1 MRCESSDPAAT
12 SFPQYLHSTRSRFL
26 SLNVSPSPV
35 ILRPYAY
42 SDWFPA
48 AVHILQVV
56 LTVFPVF
63 VFSPTRSNNPTSVVN
78 AHCSQQGSDDTTMPL
93 SV

>member
-12 SFPQYLHSTRSRFL
+12 SFPQSLHMTRSLFL
-26 SLNVSPSPV
+26 YLIVSTSPI
-35 ILRPYAY
+35 ILTPYAS
-42 SDWFPA
+42 SDWFPT
-48 AVHILQVV
+48 AVHGLQVI
-56 LTVFPVF
+56 LTVFLVF

-78 AHCSQQGSDDTTMPL
+78 AHCGHQWLDEATMPS